1 MYNFNACSCQTRI
14 ALLYV
19 VIDDLASINQP
30 FLNNVEEIHRHTRI
44 YRQSFRG
51 FFEIQNGMILSCR
64 RCLDVI
70 AGILVIRR
78 TIAQAFG
85 KSFLF

>member
-1 MYNFNACSCQTRI
+1 
-14 ALLYV
+14 
-19 VIDDLASINQP
+19 
-30 FLNNVEEIHRHTRI
+30 
-44 YRQSFRG
+44 
-51 FFEIQNGMILSCR
+51 MILSCR

-70 AGILVIRR
+70 EEILVIRR